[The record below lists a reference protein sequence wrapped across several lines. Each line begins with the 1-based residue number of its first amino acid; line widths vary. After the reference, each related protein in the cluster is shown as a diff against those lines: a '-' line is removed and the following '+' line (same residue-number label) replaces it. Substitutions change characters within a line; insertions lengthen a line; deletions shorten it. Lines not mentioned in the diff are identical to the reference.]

1 MSIENKFKFIDYRV
15 TKLNYSQNQAFKKK
29 SGSNGIE
36 IAPDFTVTYKKND
49 STVFVDLS
57 IKFENVNT
65 PFFLT
70 VVLTGVFEL
79 EFEISDEEIDR
90 LANINLAA
98 ILFPFLRQV
107 VADTTVKAG
116 FAPLLLPPTNFSKE
130 YISKQSTKVKS
141 LE

>member
-1 MSIENKFKFIDYRV
+1 MSIENHFKFINYRV
-15 TKLNYSQNQAFKKK
+15 TKLNYSQNQAFKNK
-29 SGSNGIE
+29 SVSNGIE
-36 IAPDFTVTYKKND
+36 IAPDFTVKYKKND
-49 STVFVDLS
+49 STLFIDLS

-79 EFEISDEEIDR
+79 KFQISDEELDK

-107 VADTTVKAG
+107 VADTTMKAG
-116 FAPLLLPPTNFSKE
+116 FAPLLLPPINFSKA
-130 YISKQSTKVKS
+130 YMSKQKKKGIS